1 MQNPSI
7 TPGFDTF
14 SSNIAADINGTEQN
28 AINPFVFDLKLTQW
42 TCIPC
47 FMMLLISSVLILYI
61 VFKKYR
67 AVLNVYF
74 SVLFYIFCQIQ
85 FLIVTAVSWISESTR
100 NDTGLTDDQFEQR
113 CKIIMPFQTYSII
126 LPGYAVLMMTLVRT
140 IFVSRP
146 LSYFDYIRRRYQVF
160 GAGLSVILCGIISCL
175 PSIGVFCH
183 IHHRRICIA
192 TPSPTEDLQEST
204 EHRYCSYDGKSCIL
218 YFALLVGL
226 GSVPVIVV
234 SCLYIYIYKLTVT
247 AKKAHETLTKSQS
260 SQQKSENSARNE
272 DVRKENKKIS
282 KERRIVPWSIL
293 AILGVFVSAS
303 TPWILLEVMKDEII
317 DLVIRRE
324 AGALMFDVFYA
335 LVQFFVGIS
344 VLVYLLTTT
353 SLRSASFQL
362 IKTCFKMRNAA

>member
-1 MQNPSI
+1 M
-7 TPGFDTF
+7 T
-14 SSNIAADINGTEQN
+14 SSEKFTSQVTDLIL
-28 AINPFVFDLKLTQW
+28 INPFLLDLQLTKW

-47 FMMLLISSVLILYI
+47 YMMLLISSALILYI

-85 FLIVTAVSWISESTR
+85 FLVVTTISWITESTR
-100 NDTGLTDDQFEQR
+100 NDTSLTDNQFEQKCR
-113 CKIIMPFQTYSII
+113 IIMPFQTYSMI
-126 LPGYAVLMMTLVRT
+126 LPGYAVLIMTLVRT
-140 IFVSRP
+140 IFVTRP
-146 LSYFDYIRRRYQVF
+146 LSYFDYIRRRYQLL
-160 GAGLSVILCGIISCL
+160 GAGLSIILCGFASCL
-175 PSIGVFCH
+175 PSIGVLCN
-183 IHHRRICIA
+183 IHY
-192 TPSPTEDLQEST
+192 TPTGDTQDSAY
-204 EHRYCSYDGKSCIL
+204 HRYCSYDGELCSL
-218 YFALLVGL
+218 YFVLLVGL
-226 GSVPVIVV
+226 GSVPVTVV

-260 SQQKSENSARNE
+260 SEQESENSARNE

-282 KERRIVPWSIL
+282 KERRSVPWSIL

-303 TPWILLEVMKDEII
+303 TPWILLEVMKDTVI
-317 DLVIRRE
+317 DLVMRRE
-324 AGALMFDVFYA
+324 AGAQIFDVSYA

-362 IKTCFKMRNAA
+362 LKTCFNLRNAT